1 MLIEVQPLIDMVKLT
16 LQTAYVKGIET
27 PVNLLLIAKPESA
40 KTRVMEDLG
49 IKGTY
54 TTNNITSHSIA
65 YKILPKA
72 HEGKLKHV
80 IIPDFLNAIEKDSRT
95 AKSTVNLF
103 KTLMEEGV
111 TSLDQFYIKTE
122 HVYKP
127 PVKCGLITGITTT
140 GYYGEYNPVTQRCEG
155 GVKGYWKKIGLLSRF
170 VPFSYQYE
178 LSKLDK
184 IFESIRNEGHEK
196 KADKQTIKYRV
207 SVVKGNPD
215 LFKRLEIVSITVGSK
230 IGCYGLRLQ
239 KSLQYLAKAN
249 AVLRDDD
256 KVTQDDIDKI
266 MKLAN
271 WINYDFNVL

>member
-1 MLIEVQPLIDMVKLT
+1 MLIEVQPLMDMIKLT
-16 LQTAYVKGIET
+16 LQTAYVKDIET

-40 KTRVMEDLG
+40 KTRAMEDFG
-49 IKGTY
+49 IKNTY
-54 TTNNITSHSIA
+54 TTNNITSHSVA

-72 HEGKLKHV
+72 KDGTIKHV
-80 IIPDFLNAIEKDSRT
+80 IIPDFLNAVEKDSRT

-103 KTLMEEGV
+103 KTLMEEGI

-140 GYYGEYNPVTQRCEG
+140 GYYGDYNPVTQRCEG
-155 GVKGYWKKIGLLSRF
+155 GVRYYWKKIGFLSRL

-196 KADKQTIKYRV
+196 KPDKQTIKYRV
-207 SVVKGNPD
+207 SAVKGNPD
-215 LFKRLEIVSITVGSK
+215 LFKRLEIISITVGSK

-249 AVLRDDD
+249 AMLNDRTE
-256 KVTQDDIDKI
+256 VTQDDIEKI
-266 MKLAN
+266 MKLSN
-271 WINYDFNVL
+271 WINYDFNPL